1 MNQRKMV
8 HYQTGGWKNIAKR
21 GLVPALAALVLLPA
35 AAQTEDDKQ
44 QASATPAQTAAP
56 HPERVARAKA
66 LAAPLAACGMD
77 EVTAFELAWAA
88 VLAEEQGKGDAAVLL
103 RDMEHKNA
111 AAVLE
116 ALSDE
121 AFVDLLN
128 TVEEL
133 ELTQKHYMT
142 EGFYALLHRF
152 SKMMRN
158 ENAAVSLGQAKGMT
172 SIRNPRWQRLAQ
184 EYAVRTGE
192 MMPSVWWLKNFSGS
206 LLQHEPADPSF
217 LPPGIAAGSVHE
229 SLVEEEPAK
238 QELRPGR
245 REEITAAAAD
255 TLTTTT
261 ANTSLMTL
269 SANSVG
275 GGLAAA
281 PMRSMAFTMP
291 SLQADSGSDAPG
303 GDVTWKG
310 NLADLKDGVSA
321 TFDKSSTA
329 LDVTLADVWRPYEI
343 IVNDQGVSM
352 TQRGDALGKLGYV
365 FNGQGSIADYED
377 EMGNI
382 HATSLTKKGSGIL
395 VLANSGNTYSG
406 GTDVQQG
413 TLYVA
418 DQGALGTGAVTL
430 HDGTEMWVNYTWNN
444 DFSSSFRNPE
454 VSNTINLENGASSTI
469 SYGAFPYQKVLGKDS
484 TRIWR
489 NMYLTGGITGNADS
503 HLFLQVYTSRYG
515 VNSSNTYTTNR
526 LHLGGTVSMRAEVWY
541 GGFILNR
548 ADALTKDERFEGT
561 ITLGNRV
568 NTSTLTVDNLNTS
581 SGRESGA
588 VKLVLS
594 DDVLEYATLDA
605 TREWNWYKESTGNG
619 DNNKLLLTGVYTGGS
634 ITASASEALK
644 KAYAAAGGTASN
656 YSQYGLRQTHSHT
669 ILISNNSKVGEL
681 KADLLGVT
689 QDSYRDAIEWSEA
702 LEVGMVRVAT
712 LEENATLTLG
722 KEGSTAASW
731 FSGTV
736 GFENLLCDMDGD
748 GKDVMTKANMNGLSS
763 EPTTK
768 LGVSLV
774 KVGDNTQYI
783 HSAKL
788 RNLDV
793 QGGTLGFN
801 NVELVNNLTLSSGT
815 TLQLGVQNEQWKDTG
830 TVNLLVGD
838 HSGDKHRFAVV
849 TADTDERAKGAPL
862 SARVEG
868 SLKLDTSTELAFE
881 VSTQAQDSG
890 ERTNIVPVWVKEEVK
905 LKGQTD
911 YLSSHSLLQVTAA
924 TQRTDADKGGTL
936 TLNNGTA
943 ITISGVNFL
952 KEEYED
958 KVYFLAA
965 ADKIAVN
972 KGGVIGNA
980 SDFDTRVIT
989 LGYGFYGLISTI
1001 DGHGTNLSG
1010 GYSAYDTD
1018 HADYLGQDYLVMRVA
1033 ADPTRSWTGST
1044 QTAADHA
1051 ANVWTASP
1059 EKTYQEYLEKT
1070 GKTPDAQWKEN
1081 RAYTDGVSVKFGNLW
1096 MPTKW
1101 QEYLDHNPDAKVED
1115 FEQNL
1120 TSSLVTKVDGTTFTE
1135 ANGTT
1140 DGKGN
1145 GTTVTIA
1152 GIENGREGSTYDGVR
1167 MEGHNDHYEKVVIE
1181 GTVRP
1186 GYVTIN
1192 SDFNLQQGDG
1202 SYVTVQD
1209 DTNYVFTGDG
1219 CIADATP
1226 EIMKGIYGSLLEK
1239 EGSAA
1244 LLDNWKTGLSKG
1256 GTGALVMLTE
1266 NSYSGG
1272 SFLSGGLTVMGN
1284 KWALGMAAPTL
1295 SKDNAA
1301 AKGGA
1306 VEMSYGAGL
1315 MADYLTKDS
1324 SLGGVSGTMSET
1336 TLTNDLTITHMAE
1349 YDNTKAKGD
1358 AQLFNRY
1365 DSILTANT
1373 LSSYDDAILT
1383 LRGVSLAEDSE
1394 LARKEGDDRLFY
1406 TYGKYII
1413 TNPVKAQG
1421 TIRMAGY
1428 LYGDDGSLVNVN
1440 GDAYMNGGGKVQL
1453 TITGHKAGASYDV
1466 LWGHTTIDLSLN
1478 GSKENVLAIGT
1489 RIIPDKDGSVEIN
1502 QNGATPLEVELHTLK
1517 DDGLSGHNARVINEA
1532 SAGQMNGL
1540 DRTAYQVTL
1549 KLNPSSD
1556 ASFSGDIGFGMGQN
1570 AEGAAMPSRGYISLV
1585 KSGAALQSVG
1595 NARLLDLTVNGSGL
1609 MHVQGSLSARYII
1622 TTNPGVQHIHVG
1634 QVGDAAL
1641 SHTLTVGK
1649 DGILSFGNSLSATSN
1664 MGANDPLA
1672 GLKATETSKDY
1683 GYELTYVLLKDG
1695 ATLTGCGNWYT
1706 DKGIAVAGGASI
1718 TFNTHDYS
1726 MDNTVS
1732 TDMAVYG
1739 DEGQRLHDAFD
1750 DSHIFWLNR
1759 ALSGDKVTLNL
1770 VNEQMSAGATEEERG
1785 KATSNGYIITHDLNE
1800 YASTENSKVKYGLM
1814 GGSTVN
1820 IGAKTILQSYVDAKT
1835 DSRIEYNVT
1844 GTDAALQFLD
1854 TTGGSKVSTSG
1865 VESYVNKA
1873 TLAEG
1878 GRIILGGASAA
1889 NNNTLV
1895 NTDAANEDIT
1905 KDADVVIT
1913 NKAGQTASVTGMKV
1927 NTKNAAKDGVTYETT
1942 LSSSADGG
1950 RATVEHAEM
1959 TAKQG
1964 NTRVQDT
1971 DIADTMVNLQNKCS
1985 VTLEDVVVSAD
1996 SKVEGAGPASGTTG
2010 AAAMANG
2017 ATAASNQNVTAT
2029 IPSSSFSTGSVTL
2042 TDADTRINT
2051 TLTTVANVV
2060 KNDALIQ
2067 VTRADQLSRTDVG
2080 GKGLT
2085 LGISQ
2090 ETLEKATAAGVRYLA
2105 IQVSDSGRFLY
2116 EKQAVLESIKLTDHN
2131 GATYVN
2137 PAYDYKV
2144 VSSVDVAAFLRAD
2157 QSEVSDT
2164 LLYIEVSEM
2173 PEPATTALSLL
2184 ALAGL
2189 MARRKRATN

>member
-1 MNQRKMV
+1 MK
-8 HYQTGGWKNIAKR
+8 H
-21 GLVPALAALVLLPA
+21 GLALVLATLALPVTAQVADMSDGDKNA
-35 AAQTEDDKQ
+35 AALHAMDAATR
-44 QASATPAQTAAP
+44 QART
-56 HPERVARAKA
+56 ARAKA
-66 LAAPLAACGMD
+66 LAAPLVQNGMD
-77 EVTAFELAWAA
+77 AVSAFEFAWAA
-88 VLAEEQGKGDAAVLL
+88 LAAEEAGKGRAEDILAELQKRTPEAVVNSLSAYEFVALLAVL
-103 RDMEHKNA
+103 
-111 AAVLE
+111 
-116 ALSDE
+116 DE
-121 AFVDLLN
+121 QNPDATKSHGAGAQALLN
-128 TVEEL
+128 RLKLMLQNDSET
-133 ELTQKHYMT
+133 H
-142 EGFYALLHRF
+142 G
-152 SKMMRN
+152 
-158 ENAAVSLGQAKGMT
+158 LGKASGMT
-172 SIRNPRWQRLAQ
+172 RFANPRWVQLAVAGMPPVNPT
-184 EYAVRTGE
+184 AV
-192 MMPSVWWLKNFSGS
+192 LAD
-206 LLQHEPADPSF
+206 EPISPVF
-217 LPPGIAAGSVHE
+217 LPPGRPAGSDHDTIIDEVA
-229 SLVEEEPAK
+229 EEEEK
-238 QELRPGR
+238 QEEQ
-245 REEITAAAAD
+245 EELVSAQSEPEPEPEPELQMFSLFSLDVPEEPQPKARS
-255 TLTTTT
+255 LGV
-261 ANTSLMTL
+261 SLM
-269 SANSVG
+269 SSFGGFG
-275 GGLAAA
+275 GGFGGFGGAA
-281 PMRSMAFTMP
+281 PMSLMSFSAP
-291 SLQADSGSDAPG
+291 SLMADLGSDAPG
-303 GDVTWKG
+303 GDVVWKG
-310 NLADLKDGVSA
+310 NLGALTDGVSA
-321 TFDKSSTA
+321 TFDKTA
-329 LDVTLADVWRPYEI
+329 GNSKLDVTLTDVWRPYEI
-343 IVNDQGVSM
+343 IVNDQDVTM

-418 DQGALGTGAVTL
+418 DQGALGTGEVTL

-454 VSNTINLENGASSTI
+454 VSNTINLANGASSTI

-489 NMYLTGGITGNADS
+489 NMYLTGGITGNEDS

-548 ADALTKDERFEGT
+548 ADALTRDERFSGT

-594 DDVLEYATLDA
+594 DDLLEYATLDA

-619 DNNKLLLTGVYTGGS
+619 DNNKLLLTGEYTGGS
-634 ITASASEALK
+634 MTPTASEALQ

-656 YSQYGLRQTHSHT
+656 YGSYGLRQTHSHT

-722 KEGSTAASW
+722 KEGSTASSW

-815 TLQLGVQNEQWKDTG
+815 TLQLGVQNEQWKDKG

-890 ERTNIVPVWVKEEVK
+890 ERMNIVPAWVKEEDK
-905 LKGQTD
+905 LKGQTE

-924 TQRTDADKGGTL
+924 TQRTDADKGGIL
-936 TLNNGTA
+936 TLNNDTP

-952 KEEYED
+952 KEDYED

-972 KGGVIGNA
+972 KNGVIGNA

-989 LGYGFYGLISTI
+989 LGYGYYGLISAI
-1001 DGHGTNLSG
+1001 DGHGTNLGS
-1010 GYSAYDTD
+1010 GYSAYGTD

-1033 ADPTRSWTGST
+1033 ADPTRSWTGSA
-1044 QTAADHA
+1044 QTSSTTHA
-1051 ANVWTASP
+1051 ANVWTAAP
-1059 EKTYQEYLEKT
+1059 EKTYADYLEHT

-1101 QEYLDHNPDAKVED
+1101 QEYLENNPDAKVED
-1115 FEQNL
+1115 FAQNL
-1120 TSSLVTKVDGTTFTE
+1120 TSNLVTKVEGTTFTE

-1209 DTNYVFTGDG
+1209 DTNYVFTGTG
-1219 CIADATP
+1219 SIADATP
-1226 EIMKGIYGSLLEK
+1226 EMMKEIYASLLGED
-1239 EGSAA
+1239 GSSSM
-1244 LLDNWKTGLSKG
+1244 LDNWKTGLSKG

-1284 KWALGMAAPTL
+1284 KWALGMADPTL

-1324 SLGGVSGTMSET
+1324 SLGGVADTMSET
-1336 TLTNDLTITHMAE
+1336 VLSNALTITHMAD
-1349 YDNTKAKGD
+1349 YDNTLAKGD

-1365 DSILTANT
+1365 DSILSVGT
-1373 LSSYDDAILT
+1373 LTSYDDAILT

-1394 LARKEGDDRLFY
+1394 LARREGDDRLFN
-1406 TYGKYII
+1406 TYAKYII

-1428 LYGDDGSLVNVN
+1428 LYGDDGSLVNVD
-1440 GDAYMNGGGKVQL
+1440 GDHYMNGGGKVQL
-1453 TITGHKAGASYDV
+1453 TLTGHKAGSSYDV

-1489 RIIPDKDGSVEIN
+1489 RIIPGKDGSVEIN

-1609 MHVQGSLSARYII
+1609 MHVQESLSARYII

-1634 QVGDAAL
+1634 HVGDAVL

-1732 TDMAVYG
+1732 TNMAVYG

-1800 YASTENSKVKYGLM
+1800 YNSTENSKVKYGLM

-1820 IGAKTILQSYVDAKT
+1820 IGAKTILQSYVDAKV
-1835 DSRIEYNVT
+1835 DSGIEYNVT

-1865 VESYVNKA
+1865 VVSYVNKA

-1889 NNNTLV
+1889 NSNTLV

-1905 KDADVVIT
+1905 KDADVVLT
-1913 NKAGQTASVTGMKV
+1913 NKAGQTATVTGMKV

-1950 RATVEHAEM
+1950 RAVVENAEM

-1964 NTRVQDT
+1964 KTLVQDT
-1971 DIADTMVNLQNKCS
+1971 DINASLVHLKNKCS
-1985 VTLEDVVVSAD
+1985 VTMEDVVVSAD
-1996 SKVEGAGPASGTTG
+1996 SKVEGEGPASGTTG
-2010 AAAMANG
+2010 AAAIAKG
-2017 ATAASNQNVTAT
+2017 ATAASNQAAT
-2029 IPSSSFSTGSVTL
+2029 VQTPSFSTGSVTL

-2051 TLTTVANVV
+2051 TLTHVQNVV
-2060 KNDALIQ
+2060 VGAVLIK
-2067 VTRADQLSRTDVG
+2067 VAKADQLSRTDVG

-2085 LGISQ
+2085 LGLSQ

-2116 EKQAVLESIKLTDHN
+2116 EKQAVLESVKLTDHN

-2137 PAYDYKV
+2137 PAYEYRV
-2144 VSSVDVAAFLRAD
+2144 VSSKEVADFIGVD
-2157 QSEVSDT
+2157 QSEISDT
-2164 LLYIEVSEM
+2164 LLYIEVSET
-2173 PEPATTALSLL
+2173 PEPTTAALSLL

-2189 MARRKRATN
+2189 MARRKRK